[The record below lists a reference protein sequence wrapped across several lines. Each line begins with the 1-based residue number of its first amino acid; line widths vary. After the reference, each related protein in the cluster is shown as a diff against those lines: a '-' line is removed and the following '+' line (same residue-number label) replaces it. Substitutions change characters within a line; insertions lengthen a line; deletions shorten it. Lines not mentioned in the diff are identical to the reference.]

1 MLPKIR
7 APRKAKELRPIAMGS
22 AVSKLFSRLL
32 LNRALPRISPQTY
45 AQCSGPGRQTA
56 DYLFTVIRLF
66 ELSREWG
73 LPLAVFK
80 LDLEKAFDTL
90 DRGAL
95 LACLESKLGR
105 GPELNC
111 WKGLLRG
118 TTGLLQTP

>member
-22 AVSKLFSRLL
+22 AVSKLFSRMLL
-32 LNRALPRISPQTY
+32 SRALPRISPQTY

-118 TTGLLQTP
+118 TPGLLQTP